1 MIEVYNPFSLA
12 GKTVLVT
19 GASSGIGRAT
29 AIECSRLGATV
40 VATGR
45 DEARLGETIA
55 ALTGKGHVLIQADL
69 TKAEDVAR
77 LVQEM
82 PQIDGLVC
90 NAGITRRRPVSYVK
104 EEELHEVFETNTFA
118 CFILTKT
125 IMKARK
131 MNRGGSMVFVSSMSA
146 RQVTPG
152 NAMYAASKA
161 AVESFARSCAIEF
174 APMQIRSNA
183 ILPGMV
189 ETPLVW
195 QAKISTDIIERDKQ
209 HFLLQRYGKPEEIAW
224 AIIYLLSDASAWTTG
239 ISLIVNG
246 GGSVVRDK

>member
-1 MIEVYNPFSLA
+1 MTEAYNPFSLA

-55 ALTGKGHVLIQADL
+55 ALTGKGHVRILADL
-69 TKAEDVAR
+69 TKAEDVSR

-90 NAGITRRRPVSYVK
+90 NAGITRRRPISFVK
-104 EEELHEVFETNTFA
+104 EDELQEVFNTNTFA
-118 CFILTKT
+118 CFTLTKA

-131 MNRGGSMVFVSSMSA
+131 MNRGGSMVFVSSMAA

-161 AVESFARSCAIEF
+161 AVESFARSCALEY

-189 ETPLVW
+189 ETPMNNAGGLS
-195 QAKISTDIIERDKQ
+195 ADAIERDKQ
-209 HFLLQRYGKPEEIAW
+209 NYLMKRYGKPEEIAW
-224 AIIYLLSDASAWTTG
+224 GIIYLLSDA
-239 ISLIVNG
+239 G
-246 GGSVVRDK
+246 GWSSGTSMEITC

>member
-1 MIEVYNPFSLA
+1 MMEAYNPYSLA

-29 AIECSRLGATV
+29 AIECSRLGATI

-45 DEARLGETIA
+45 DEVRLGETMV
-55 ALTGKGHVLIQADL
+55 ALTGEDHVSILADQ

-82 PQIDGLVC
+82 PQIDGFVC

-104 EEELHEVFETNTFA
+104 EDELREVFETNTFA
-118 CFILTKT
+118 AFTLTKA
-125 IMKARK
+125 IMKAKK
-131 MNRGGSMVFVSSMSA
+131 MNRGGSMVFLSSMAA

-161 AVESFARSCAIEF
+161 AVESFARSCAQEY
-174 APMQIRSNA
+174 ASAQIRANA

-189 ETPLVW
+189 ETPLTIKGLLS
-195 QAKISTDIIERDKQ
+195 AEALERDKQ
-209 HFLLQRYGKPEEIAW
+209 HYLLQRYGKPEEIAW
-224 AIIYLLSDASAWTTG
+224 TVIFLLSDASKWTTG
-239 ISLIVNG
+239 SSVVIDG
-246 GGSVVRDK
+246 GGRVVRDK

>member
-1 MIEVYNPFSLA
+1 MTEAYNPFSLA

-45 DEARLGETIA
+45 DEARLGETMA
-55 ALTGKGHVLIQADL
+55 ALTGKGHVSIQADL
-69 TKAEDVAR
+69 TKAEDVSR

-90 NAGITRRRPVSYVK
+90 NAGITRRRPISFVK
-104 EEELHEVFETNTFA
+104 EDELQEVFNTNTFA
-118 CFILTKT
+118 CFTLTKA

-131 MNRGGSMVFVSSMSA
+131 MNRGGSMVFVSSMAA

-161 AVESFARSCAIEF
+161 AVESFARSCALEY

-189 ETPLVW
+189 ETPMNNAGGLS
-195 QAKISTDIIERDKQ
+195 ADAIERDKQ
-209 HFLLQRYGKPEEIAW
+209 NYLMKRYGKPEEIAW
-224 AIIYLLSDASAWTTG
+224 GIIYLLSDASGWTSGTSMK
-239 ISLIVNG
+239 ITC
-246 GGSVVRDK
+246 

>member
-1 MIEVYNPFSLA
+1 MMEGYNPYSLA

-40 VATGR
+40 VITGR
-45 DEARLGETIA
+45 DEARLSETMA
-55 ALTGKGHVLIQADL
+55 ALTGDDHVSILANL

-77 LVQEM
+77 LVSDL
-82 PQIDGLVC
+82 PQIDGFVC

-104 EEELHEVFETNTFA
+104 EDELREVFETNTIATFM
-118 CFILTKT
+118 LTKA
-125 IMKARK
+125 IMKAKK
-131 MNRGGSMVFVSSMSA
+131 MNRGGSMVFLSSMAA

-161 AVESFARSCAIEF
+161 AVDSFARSCAQEY
-174 APMQIRSNA
+174 APMQIRANA

-189 ETPLVW
+189 ETPLNK
-195 QAKISTDIIERDKQ
+195 QGALSAEAIERDKQ
-209 HFLLQRYGKPEEIAW
+209 HYMMKRYGKPKEIAW
-224 AIIYLLSDASAWTTG
+224 AIIYLLSDASAWTSGT
-239 ISLIVNG
+239 SM
-246 GGSVVRDK
+246 VVSC